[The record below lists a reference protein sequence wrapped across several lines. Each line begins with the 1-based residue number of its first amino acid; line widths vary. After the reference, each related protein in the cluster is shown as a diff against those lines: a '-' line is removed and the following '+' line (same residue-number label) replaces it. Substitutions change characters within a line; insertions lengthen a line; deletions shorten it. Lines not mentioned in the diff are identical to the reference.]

1 MVSEVQL
8 LSAFANNKSL
18 SLLEIIAIEGPD
30 KQTIMNTLGI
40 TRKQYHSRMSN
51 FINCC
56 LIEKRNGKYFITSFG
71 QVLYEVLQ
79 VMGLG
84 IKYYWQ
90 LKAID
95 SIKHELPQKERNKI
109 IQALIDKQEIKE
121 LLLRK
126 PNYAVEKQEDHRR
139 QNGTR
144 SN

>member
-1 MVSEVQL
+1 VVSEVQL
-8 LSAFANNKSL
+8 LSALANKESL
-18 SLLEIIAIEGPD
+18 SLLQIIAIEGPD
-30 KQTIMNTLGI
+30 KQTIMNTLRL
-40 TRKQYHSRMSN
+40 TQKQYHSRMSN
-51 FINCC
+51 FINCG
-56 LIEKRNGKYFITSFG
+56 LIEKRNCKYFLTSFG

-84 IKYYWQ
+84 LKYYWQ

-95 SIKHELPQKERNKI
+95 SIKHELPRQEHNKI
-109 IQALIDKQEIKE
+109 IQALIDKKEIKE

-126 PNYAVEKQEDHRR
+126 PNYAVEQQEDDRR

>member
-8 LSAFANNKSL
+8 LSALANKESL
-18 SLLEIIAIEGPD
+18 SLLQIIAIEGPD
-30 KQTIMNTLGI
+30 KQTIMNTLRL
-40 TRKQYHSRMSN
+40 TQKQYHSRMSN
-51 FINCC
+51 FINCG
-56 LIEKRNGKYFITSFG
+56 LIEKRNCKYFLTSFG

-84 IKYYWQ
+84 LKYYWQ

-95 SIKHELPQKERNKI
+95 SIKHELPRQEHNKI
-109 IQALIDKQEIKE
+109 IQALIDKKEIKE

-126 PNYAVEKQEDHRR
+126 PNYAVEKQEDDRR
-139 QNGTR
+139 HNGTR

>member
-8 LSAFANNKSL
+8 LSALANKESL
-18 SLLEIIAIEGPD
+18 SLLQIIAIEGPD
-30 KQTIMNTLGI
+30 KQTIMNTLRL
-40 TRKQYHSRMSN
+40 TQKQYHSRMSN
-51 FINCC
+51 FINCG
-56 LIEKRNGKYFITSFG
+56 LIEKRNCKYFLTSFG

-84 IKYYWQ
+84 LKYYWQ

-95 SIKHELPQKERNKI
+95 SIKHELPRQEHNKI
-109 IQALIDKQEIKE
+109 IQALIDKKEIKE

-126 PNYAVEKQEDHRR
+126 PNYAVEKQEDDRR
-139 QNGTR
+139 QNGAR